1 MINLTIGEAKQLVK
15 PFIHD
20 RPECGFAN
28 AKRLLEKQYG
38 NPQKLLAPYR
48 KEIKQMTKIKP
59 GDAAA
64 YRRLFN
70 FLIKCQ
76 SLDYG
81 SQNPLD
87 TPDVI
92 CIILAKIP
100 GYLQDRWNRN
110 VQKIRKVQMREPGLI
125 DLTNFIE
132 DEMVLV
138 NDPLFSREAVGQYEE
153 KSLKQQSRSTKHKFQ
168 TPVIKEIGDSAKRDK
183 AKCPVCDD
191 HHDIEECQVFLSQTT
206 EDRSKTLY
214 KKKLCYGCLG
224 NISKEHNAKSCA
236 NRRMCKVCSERH
248 PTVLHGLK
256 TQKYKKKG
264 NNEDTDTKKDKPEEV
279 KCASTNTRSDVISMC
294 IVPVQIK
301 SKDTSKTVHT
311 YALLDSCS
319 QGTFILDQLASD
331 LAISGR
337 KTSLTIKTLNGEFI
351 SNSTALK
358 GLKVASISEG
368 NKEYYLFQEHSPEEI
383 SQLTMMI
390 LQNHLSLG
398 SGNTGKCHKS
408 TNL

>member
-1 MINLTIGEAKQLVK
+1 MRK
-15 PFIHD
+15 
-20 RPECGFAN
+20 CS
-28 AKRLLEKQYG
+28 RLSTKSITG
-38 NPQKLLAPYR
+38 YR

-59 GDAAA
+59 GDATA

-76 SLDYG
+76 SLEYG
-81 SQNPLD
+81 SHNPLD

-92 CIILAKIP
+92 CMILAKIP

-125 DLTNFIE
+125 NLTNFIE
-132 DEMVLV
+132 VEMVRV

-168 TPVIKEIGDSAKRDK
+168 THVIKEIGDSAKRVT

-236 NRRMCKVCSERH
+236 NRRMCKVCSGRH

-256 TQKYKKKG
+256 TQK
-264 NNEDTDTKKDKPEEV
+264 
-279 KCASTNTRSDVISMC
+279 
-294 IVPVQIK
+294 
-301 SKDTSKTVHT
+301 
-311 YALLDSCS
+311 
-319 QGTFILDQLASD
+319 
-331 LAISGR
+331 
-337 KTSLTIKTLNGEFI
+337 
-351 SNSTALK
+351 
-358 GLKVASISEG
+358 
-368 NKEYYLFQEHSPEEI
+368 
-383 SQLTMMI
+383 
-390 LQNHLSLG
+390 
-398 SGNTGKCHKS
+398 
-408 TNL
+408 

>member
-1 MINLTIGEAKQLVK
+1 MAKAQARFKIYEGENINQKVPLKTLTMADIKAGDSRYPVKKRIKDLQGKLTRLINLISGEAKELAK

-28 AKRLLEKQYG
+28 AMRHLEKQYG
-38 NPQKLLAPYR
+38 NPHKLLASYR

-76 SLDYG
+76 SLEYG

-92 CIILAKIP
+92 CMISAKIP

-138 NDPLFSREAVGQYEE
+138 NDPLFSRGFQAVGQYEE
-153 KSLKQQSRSTKHKFQ
+153 KPLKQQSRSTKYKFQ
-168 TPVIKEIGDSAKRDK
+168 THVIKEAEDSVKKDK
-183 AKCPVCDD
+183 AKCPICDE
-191 HHDIEECQVFLSQTT
+191 HHDIEECQVFLSQTM

-224 NISKEHNAKSCA
+224 NVSKEHNAKSCT
-236 NRRMCKVCSERH
+236 NRRMCKVCSGRH
-248 PTVLHGLK
+248 PHSIAWF
-256 TQKYKKKG
+256 
-264 NNEDTDTKKDKPEEV
+264 E
-279 KCASTNTRSDVISMC
+279 
-294 IVPVQIK
+294 
-301 SKDTSKTVHT
+301 
-311 YALLDSCS
+311 
-319 QGTFILDQLASD
+319 
-331 LAISGR
+331 
-337 KTSLTIKTLNGEFI
+337 
-351 SNSTALK
+351 NS
-358 GLKVASISEG
+358 
-368 NKEYYLFQEHSPEEI
+368 EI
-383 SQLTMMI
+383 
-390 LQNHLSLG
+390 
-398 SGNTGKCHKS
+398 
-408 TNL
+408 